1 MPRIAVPALL
11 VTAAALLIIG
21 GDVRGARG
29 QQSKQLRIAT
39 LAPRSCTLGK
49 ELKKLGK
56 ALRKQTGG
64 GVKLRVYPSGVA
76 GDEKD
81 AIQKIREGQMEGA
94 VLTAAGLS
102 RIVPEIG
109 VMDTPGLITSH
120 RQLEAVL
127 ARLGPEWEKK
137 LLAKGFATLA
147 WSEGGR
153 YRIFSNKPVAEPAD
167 LKGTRTWLWTASIPL
182 KELWQAV
189 GARPKALGAPGVYGE
204 LQAGTLDALV
214 ATALTARTMQWHG
227 KLDHVTGQTFGSLV
241 GALVMER
248 KAWAGLPEAAKEA
261 LKRAVASS
269 ALNDRSAMRRA
280 DDEAFQEL
288 LEQDYKVTAETP
300 ESRRQWHQVFQLV
313 RKQLAGAAFP
323 ASLLARIE
331 GMAAR

>member
-1 MPRIAVPALL
+1 VPRIAVPALL
-11 VTAAALLIIG
+11 AAAVLVAG
-21 GDVRGARG
+21 GGVPEARG
-29 QQSKQLRIAT
+29 QQKQIRIAT

-49 ELKKLGK
+49 ELKRLDK
-56 ALRKQTGG
+56 ALRKQSGG

-109 VMDTPGLITSH
+109 VIDTPGIITSH
-120 RQLEAVL
+120 QQLEAVL
-127 ARLGPEWEKK
+127 AKLGPEWEKK
-137 LLAKGFATLA
+137 LLAKGFATVA

-153 YRIFSNKPVAEPAD
+153 YRIFSNKPVAGPED
-167 LKGTRTWLWTASIPL
+167 LKNARTWLWAASVPL

-204 LQAGTLDALV
+204 LQAGKLDALV

-227 KLDHVTGQTFGSLV
+227 KLDHVTGQTFGTLV

-248 KAWAGLPEAAKEA
+248 KAWAGLPEAAREVI
-261 LKRAVASS
+261 KRAVAGS
-269 ALNDRSAMRRA
+269 ALNDRSGMRRA
-280 DDEAFQEL
+280 DDKAFQEL

-300 ESRRQWHQVFQLV
+300 ESRRQWNQVLQLV